1 MRCELGTSLVGYVLE
16 FLDAV
21 LEGFVPESR
30 EADKV
35 FDNGPVAVIKDAVD
49 CGNGGIADR
58 FVDIVTQRELQ
69 QPLIVVRCVGL
80 ERFQR

>member
-1 MRCELGTSLVGYVLE
+1 MGLELLADALSDFLE
-16 FLDAV
+16 FRLTV
-21 LEGFVPESR
+21 LEGFVPLSR
-30 EADKV
+30 NADKV

>member
-1 MRCELGTSLVGYVLE
+1 MGCELGTSLVGYVLE

-35 FDNGPVAVIKDAVD
+35 FDNGPVPVLKDAVD
-49 CGNGGIADR
+49 CVDGGIADR
-58 FVDIVTQRELQ
+58 FVEVFSQQLLQ
-69 QPLIVVRCVGL
+69 QVLIVGALGR
-80 ERFQR
+80 